1 MIGHKHIP
9 SREGGIEV
17 VVEELSTRMVK
28 LGHSVTCFNRK
39 GRHVSGGEIEK
50 LKEYKGVKIKEVFTI
65 ERKGL
70 AAMTSSLFAT
80 LSASFSNYE
89 VIHIHAEGPAFFSFI
104 PHLLHKKI
112 VVTIHGL
119 DWDRAKWSIFA
130 KWYIK
135 QVLDFNHMFKR
146 CSKLSCNIS
155 SWKFNKKARISN
167 MNDSAEGVKLP
178 S

>member
-1 MIGHKHIP
+1 MKIAMIGHKHIP

-80 LSASFSNYE
+80 LSASISNYE
-89 VIHIHAEGPAFFSFI
+89 VIHIHAEGPAFFCLFLSF
-104 PHLLHKKI
+104 LGK
-112 VVTIHGL
+112 
-119 DWDRAKWSIFA
+119 
-130 KWYIK
+130 
-135 QVLDFNHMFKR
+135 
-146 CSKLSCNIS
+146 KLSS
-155 SWKFNKKARISN
+155 
-167 MNDSAEGVKLP
+167 P
-178 S
+178 SMGHVE